1 MKTVVVDASLVL
13 GFLIKSNKI
22 VIKEF
27 PRFLQS
33 EKNDKLKIISLA
45 LLPLEVAN
53 GLRFS
58 HSGREMTAAI
68 LEKFINLPIK
78 LVNLTDNLLIQAT
91 DYAYQN
97 KTTVYDTAYHLLAI
111 SRNSTLLTC
120 DWKYYLAAKQLNHI
134 KYIG

>member
-22 VIKEF
+22 AIKEF
-27 PRFLQS
+27 PQLLQS
-33 EKNDKLKIISLA
+33 EKNGKLKIVSLA

-58 HSGREMTAAI
+58 RSGREMTAAI
-68 LEKFINLPIK
+68 LEKFTNLPIK

-111 SRNSTLLTC
+111 SRNSNLLTC
-120 DWKYYLAAKQLNHI
+120 DRKYYLAAKLLNHI